1 MSNFSSSVR
10 SPWVAP
16 RGARPVFCLFLF
28 APTAGFIVFTVFTVF
43 ALVVVV
49 VPFAFAR
56 RVFAESSFVSSSFGF
71 DSDDDSDDDIIVVL
85 AVDAARFAPTL
96 VSAAFA
102 FAFAFRFFGN
112 LFVAAAPRPSTERA
126 TASSI
131 FRSIP
136 ASVLEIFSSMISSA
150 SSTTRS
156 RFATASASDV
166 VMVDYRDC
174 RDVDALDATRARIRA
189 FKRTRS
195 LARVPSSIP
204 RARADERRLHRTPRT
219 RNVDILIHSPGT
231 PRRDRA
237 RDLAR
242 RASDLRRPRAMKTM
256 RSTDAL
262 HPND

>member
-1 MSNFSSSVR
+1 
-10 SPWVAP
+10 
-16 RGARPVFCLFLF
+16 
-28 APTAGFIVFTVFTVF
+28 VFTVFTVF

-71 DSDDDSDDDIIVVL
+71 DSEDDSDDDVIVVL

-96 VSAAFA
+96 VSTFAFA

-195 LARVPSSIP
+195 LARVRSSIP

-231 PRRDRA
+231 PRRRP
-237 RDLAR
+237 RE
-242 RASDLRRPRAMKTM
+242 RPRASRVQPPT
-256 RSTDAL
+256 SASDANYAL
-262 HPND
+262 DRRTPS

>member
-1 MSNFSSSVR
+1 MRSS
-10 SPWVAP
+10 WVAP
-16 RGARPVFCLFLF
+16 RGVRPVFCLFLF

-49 VPFAFAR
+49 PFAFAFAR

-71 DSDDDSDDDIIVVL
+71 DSEDDSDDDVIVVL

-96 VSAAFA
+96 VSTFA

-174 RDVDALDATRARIRA
+174 RDVDALDATRARIHA

-195 LARVPSSIP
+195 LARVRSSIP

-231 PRRDRA
+231 PRRRP
-237 RDLAR
+237 RE
-242 RASDLRRPRAMKTM
+242 RPRASRVQPPT
-256 RSTDAL
+256 SASDVNYAL
-262 HPND
+262 DRRTPSS